1 MKKKALLT
9 SVLALAICLCLI
21 VGSTYALFTSQSKL
35 QVDVSSG
42 TLAIKAE
49 LDGLKLYSV
58 VADPDGEE
66 EDENG
71 NTYTYEECEEDDTF
85 ANLGTAVFENGVL
98 TLTNITP
105 GDKVSFTMKV
115 SNSSNVL
122 AQYRYGIYC
131 TGGQELMSGMI
142 VTIGTEKYT
151 ALDHYVTAWEQLD
164 PIDPAATEELVKT
177 VEISIEL
184 PVDAG
189 NEYQTLSTS
198 IYILVEA
205 VQANGVVEGTADIG
219 YITVAP

>member
-9 SVLALAICLCLI
+9 SILALAVCLCLI
-21 VGSTYALFTSQSKL
+21 VGSTYALFTSKSEL
-35 QVDVSSG
+35 SVDVSSG

-58 VADPDGEE
+58 VADPNGVE

-71 NTYTYEECEEDDTF
+71 NTYTYEECDEEDTF

-105 GDKVSFTMKV
+105 GDKVSFTLKV

-142 VTIGTEKYT
+142 VTIGTEKHT
-151 ALDHYVTAWEQLD
+151 ALDHYVTAWGELAPTTQE
-164 PIDPAATEELVKT
+164 TVVEE

-184 PVDAG
+184 PVGAG

-205 VQANGVVEGTADIG
+205 VQANGVVEGTADVG
-219 YITVAP
+219 YITVTP

>member
-21 VGSTYALFTSQSKL
+21 VGSTYALFTSQSEL
-35 QVDVSSG
+35 SVDVSSG

-71 NTYTYEECEEDDTF
+71 NTYTYEERPDDTF
-85 ANLGTAVFENGVL
+85 ANLGTATFENGVL
-98 TLTNITP
+98 TMTNITP

-122 AQYRYGIYC
+122 ANYRYGIYC
-131 TGGQELMSGMI
+131 TSGQELMSGMI
-142 VTIGTEKYT
+142 VTIDGTPYE

-184 PVDAG
+184 PVVAG

-205 VQANGVVEGTADIG
+205 VQANGVVEGTADVG
-219 YITVAP
+219 YITVTP

>member
-9 SVLALAICLCLI
+9 SILALAVCLCLI
-21 VGSTYALFTSQSKL
+21 VGSTYALFTSKSEL
-35 QVDVSSG
+35 SVDVSSG

-58 VADPDGEE
+58 VADPNGVE

-71 NTYTYEECEEDDTF
+71 NTYTYEECDEEDTF

-105 GDKVSFTMKV
+105 GDKVSFTLKV

-142 VTIGTEKYT
+142 VTIGTEKHT
-151 ALDHYVTAWEQLD
+151 ALDHYVTAWGELAPTTQE
-164 PIDPAATEELVKT
+164 TVVEE

-184 PVDAG
+184 PVGAG

-205 VQANGVVEGTADIG
+205 VQANGVVEGTTDVG
-219 YITVAP
+219 YITVTP